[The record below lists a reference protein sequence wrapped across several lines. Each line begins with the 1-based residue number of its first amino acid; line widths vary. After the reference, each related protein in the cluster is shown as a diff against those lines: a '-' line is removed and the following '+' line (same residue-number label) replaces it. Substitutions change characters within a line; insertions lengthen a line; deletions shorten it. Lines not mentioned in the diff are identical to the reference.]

1 MDNQLANLCGDKRE
15 TSLHVNDVTAEGN
28 ETFICLNSY
37 RRKGVTCLPST
48 IALRSLIE
56 HDVGIRA
63 KSLLFIVVV
72 SCLLLLCFFLFRVSL
87 SNRTTFHPSGLPM

>member
-1 MDNQLANLCGDKRE
+1 MEPGNEAMDNQLANLCGDKRE

-28 ETFICLNSY
+28 ETFICLSSY

-63 KSLLFIVVV
+63 KSHLFTKH
-72 SCLLLLCFFLFRVSL
+72 
-87 SNRTTFHPSGLPM
+87 NRSPQSYRA